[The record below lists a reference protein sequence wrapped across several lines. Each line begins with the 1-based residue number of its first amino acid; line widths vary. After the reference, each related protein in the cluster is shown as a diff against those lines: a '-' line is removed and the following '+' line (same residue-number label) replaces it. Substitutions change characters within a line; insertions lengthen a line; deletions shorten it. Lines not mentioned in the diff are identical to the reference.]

1 MDFLKRN
8 SEVFKVIG
16 VVFLALVSLSA
27 TYWAIGNVV
36 QQRIHVTNNQL
47 SEKLDRVLKL
57 QEEILWR
64 LENTDTKMCTSQEK

>member
-1 MDFLKRN
+1 MDFLKKN
-8 SEVFKVIG
+8 SEVFEVIG
-16 VVFLALVSLSA
+16 VVFLALVLMSA